1 MFQENKLNETHAQL
15 KEIGSFIE
23 TMPVKAN
30 PKMNWADIKTSR
42 EKARK
47 AFSAL
52 CRTLRYEGN
61 GSSSGGTIEIG
72 CCSQKP
78 SIPK

>member
-1 MFQENKLNETHAQL
+1 MFQESKLNETHAQL

-23 TMPVKAN
+23 KMPVKAN

-52 CRTLRYEGN
+52 CRTLKYEE
-61 GSSSGGTIEIG
+61 GGAPTIEIG

>member
-1 MFQENKLNETHAQL
+1 MFQESKLNEIHTQL
-15 KEIGSFIE
+15 KEIGSFLE
-23 TMPVKAN
+23 MMPVKGN
-30 PKMNWADIKTSR
+30 SKVDWPGIKASK

-52 CRTLRYEGN
+52 CRTLKYGETGAP
-61 GSSSGGTIEIG
+61 GTIEIG

>member
-1 MFQENKLNETHAQL
+1 MFQESKLNETYAQL
-15 KEIGSFIE
+15 KEIGSFLE
-23 TMPVKAN
+23 KMPVKGN
-30 PKMNWADIKTSR
+30 PKVDWPGIKASR

-52 CRTLRYEGN
+52 CRTLKYEDG
-61 GSSSGGTIEIG
+61 GAPGTIEIG